1 MTKLI
6 CGVDEAGRGPGAGP
20 VVAAAVILPFGF
32 DVSAL
37 DDSKKLSAAKREKLY
52 TQILAEAD
60 WGIGMAE
67 PQEIDQINILHAT
80 MRAMERAVTHLRQTP
95 ELALIDGNRVPSQL
109 SCKGHAIIGGDA
121 LEPCISAGSIL
132 AKVTRDALMV
142 AAHARFPHYGFAQ
155 HKGSLSKLHK
165 QALAD
170 HGPCPI
176 HRFSYA
182 PVREAARQWYATT
195 I

>member
-1 MTKLI
+1 MLELI

-20 VVAAAVILPFGF
+20 VVAAAVILPAGF
-32 DVSAL
+32 DVSGL
-37 DDSKKLSAAKREKLY
+37 DDSKKLSAAKREQLY
-52 TQILAEAD
+52 TQIMAHTD

-80 MRAMERAVTHLRQTP
+80 MRAMERAVMHLRQPP
-95 ELALIDGNRVPSQL
+95 ELALIDGNRVPKHL
-109 SCKGHAIIGGDA
+109 SCKGRAIIGGDG
-121 LEPCISAGSIL
+121 LEPCISAASIL

-142 AAHARFPHYGFAQ
+142 AASARFPAYGFAQ
-155 HKGSLSKLHK
+155 HKGYLTRQHK
-165 QALAD
+165 AALRD
-170 HGPCPI
+170 YGPCPI

-182 PVREAARQWYATT
+182 PVREAARAWCATT